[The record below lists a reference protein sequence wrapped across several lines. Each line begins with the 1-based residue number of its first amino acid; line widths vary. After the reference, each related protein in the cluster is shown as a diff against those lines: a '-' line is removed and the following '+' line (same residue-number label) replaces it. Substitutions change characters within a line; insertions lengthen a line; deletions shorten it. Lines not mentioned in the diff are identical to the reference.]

1 VSVALV
7 KRAVMTDT
15 HCLGQVPFHGPEA
28 NDSETVTVAVQ
39 AADPI
44 LGAGAVAYLRSR
56 PDIQPV
62 PATCAHFADVT
73 FILADTLSDELVAW
87 MQQVA
92 NRTVGGE
99 GRFVVVADGM
109 GPAQLLR
116 AFCCGLLSV
125 IPRHECDYEQVVQA
139 IRLMRQG
146 FVKLPGTE
154 LRSLIMWRQWQPL
167 QAALPPPGRPS
178 DSLVAAAGVGRLDG
192 REREVLRLIAD
203 GLGTVEIAK
212 RLNYS
217 ERTVKNILH
226 RLLTRMNLR
235 NRAHAVAYALG
246 NGLL

>member
-1 VSVALV
+1 
-7 KRAVMTDT
+7 MTDT
-15 HCLGQVPFHGPEA
+15 HCLGPVPLHGPDA
-28 NDSETVTVAVQ
+28 SGSQTVTVAVQ

-44 LGAGAVAYLRSR
+44 LGAGAVAYFRSR
-56 PDIQPV
+56 PDIRPV

-92 NRTVGGE
+92 NQTVGGE
-99 GRFVVVADGM
+99 GRFVVVADGLA
-109 GPAQLLR
+109 PAQLLR

-167 QAALPPPGRPS
+167 RAALLPSPGRPS
-178 DSLVAAAGVGRLDG
+178 DSPVAAAGVGRLDE
-192 REREVLRLIAD
+192 REREVLRLVAD
-203 GLGTVEIAK
+203 GFGTVEIAK

-226 RLLTRMNLR
+226 RLLARMNLR